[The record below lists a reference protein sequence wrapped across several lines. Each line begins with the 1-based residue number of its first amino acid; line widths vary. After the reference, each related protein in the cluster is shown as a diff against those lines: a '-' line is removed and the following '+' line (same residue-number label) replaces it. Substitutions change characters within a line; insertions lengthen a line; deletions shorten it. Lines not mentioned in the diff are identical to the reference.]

1 MKTQLRLNSVVL
13 HGVGSGP
20 ESGAIDLIYS
30 FLLTE
35 FEQDIYMYIS
45 INQIGNDLKE
55 FVMKEPGNKIHVNI
69 LYPAYEDFE
78 TKSVG
83 EKNLIR
89 LDVIHTAL
97 LRVANQYGKLEIQK
111 LEEIKEKIINNNF
124 SFDFIC
130 KAYPY
135 KKNDNLVAKIIVHPE
150 MDRFNYFLL
159 VEENQKV
166 KCRIKLYC
174 GLTNLFYY
182 SDLFSTVKWKS
193 MNELII
199 TGKAKEVE
207 ICITVNECKITF
219 TNLTNYQKSPYFEMM
234 RADTSEADR
243 QKAHQDWL
251 HSIPPSHRALI
262 TNEPN

>member
-1 MKTQLRLNSVVL
+1 MKTQLRLNSVIL

-20 ESGAIDLIYS
+20 ESGAIDLIYA

-35 FEQDIYMYIS
+35 FEQDIYRYIS
-45 INQIGNDLKE
+45 VNQIGNDLKE

-69 LYPAYEDFE
+69 RYPADEDFE
-78 TKSVG
+78 KNSVD

-97 LRVANQYGKLEIQK
+97 LRVANQYGKLEIQR
-111 LEEIKEKIINNNF
+111 LEQIKEKIINNNF
-124 SFDFIC
+124 SFDFVYKIY
-130 KAYPY
+130 KY
-135 KKNDNLVAKIIVHPE
+135 KKNYNIIAKIIVHPE

-166 KCRIKLYC
+166 KCRMKLYC

-182 SDLFSTVKWKS
+182 SDLFSIVKWKS

-207 ICITVNECKITF
+207 ICITVNECKIRF
-219 TNLTNYQKSPYFEMM
+219 TNLTKYQKSPFFEMM

-251 HSIPPSHRALI
+251 HSLPPSHSALLNY
-262 TNEPN
+262 TAN